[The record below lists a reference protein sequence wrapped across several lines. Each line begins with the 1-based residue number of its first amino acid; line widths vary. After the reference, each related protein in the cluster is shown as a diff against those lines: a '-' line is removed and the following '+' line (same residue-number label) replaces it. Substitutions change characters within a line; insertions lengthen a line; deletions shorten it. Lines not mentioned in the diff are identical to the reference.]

1 MDKKRFKL
9 GIIDEDESEV
19 EEFFRFFEEVFE
31 PIKIELVNDKQGI
44 IQHIIDKQVDA
55 VVIDYKLMEHGSSSL
70 TFNGNELLQ
79 DLNNRLY
86 NFPAF
91 IMTNY
96 PPDARNHRIDPFRIV
111 SKDFMQPDESKPE
124 YYKVGQELIKTI
136 KTLIKNYKD
145 DLAEKEKR
153 LLELI
158 NKRNRE
164 GKLSDFEEE
173 EMVELDTFLEKSIDM
188 RSRLPKKWKRP
199 EEASK
204 LDELIKDTQELIGE
218 LKRKKNE

>member
-1 MDKKRFKL
+1 MDKERFKL

-19 EEFFRFFEEVFE
+19 EEFFRFFGEVFE
-31 PIKIELVNDKQGI
+31 PIKIELVNDKQEI
-44 IQHIIDKQVDA
+44 IQTIIDEQVDA
-55 VVIDYKLMEHGSSSL
+55 VVIDYKLMEHGASL

-79 DLNNRLY
+79 ELKSRLY

-111 SKDFMQPDESKPE
+111 SKEFMEPDESKPK
-124 YYKVGQELIKTI
+124 YKEGQDLIKTI
-136 KTLIKNYKD
+136 KALIKNYKD
-145 DLAEKEKR
+145 DLADKEKR

-158 NKRNRE
+158 NKRKRE
-164 GKLSDFEEE
+164 GNLSDFEEE

-199 EEASK
+199 EEVSK
-204 LDELIKDTQELIGE
+204 LDELIRDTHELVVE
-218 LKRKKNE
+218 LKRKRND

>member
-1 MDKKRFKL
+1 MDKERFKL
-9 GIIDEDESEV
+9 GIIDEDKSEV

-31 PIKIELVNDKQGI
+31 PIEIELSNDKQEI
-44 IQHIIDKQVDA
+44 IQNIIDAQVDA
-55 VVIDYKLMEHGSSSL
+55 VVIDYKLMEHGGSSL

-79 DLNNRLY
+79 ELNNRLY

-96 PPDARNHRIDPFRIV
+96 PPDARNHRIDPFRII
-111 SKDFMQPDESKPE
+111 SKEFMQPDKNMHK
-124 YYKVGQELIKTI
+124 YKEGQELIKTI
-136 KTLIKNYKD
+136 KTMIKNYKD

-158 NKRNRE
+158 NKRKIE

-173 EMVELDTFLEKSIDM
+173 ETIELDTFLEKSIDM

-199 EEASK
+199 EEVSK
-204 LDELIKDTQELIGE
+204 LDELIKDTKELVDE

>member
-1 MDKKRFKL
+1 MGKERFKL

-19 EEFFRFFEEVFE
+19 EEFFRFFEEDFE
-31 PIKIELVNDKQGI
+31 PIKIELVNDKQDI
-44 IQHIIDKQVDA
+44 IRHIIDEQVDA
-55 VVIDYKLMEHGSSSL
+55 VVIDYKLMEHGGSPL

-79 DLNNRLY
+79 ELNDQLY

-111 SKDFMQPDESKPE
+111 SKEFMQPDKNKPN
-124 YYKVGQELIKTI
+124 YKEGRDLIATI

-145 DLAEKEKR
+145 DLTDNEER

-158 NKRNRE
+158 NKRKRE
-164 GKLSDFEEE
+164 GRLSDFEEE
-173 EMVELDTFLEKSIDM
+173 EMIELDTFLEKSINM

-199 EEASK
+199 EEISK
-204 LDELIKDTQELIGE
+204 LDELIKDTKELIDE
-218 LKRKKNE
+218 LKRKKDE

>member
-1 MDKKRFKL
+1 MDKERFKL

-31 PIKIELVNDKQGI
+31 PIEIELVNDKQEI
-44 IQHIIDKQVDA
+44 IQNIIDAQVDA
-55 VVIDYKLMEHGSSSL
+55 VVIDYKLMEHGGSSL

-79 DLNNRLY
+79 ELNNRLY

-96 PPDARNHRIDPFRIV
+96 PPDARNHRIDPFRII
-111 SKDFMQPDESKPE
+111 SKEFMQPDENDPK
-124 YYKVGQELIKTI
+124 YKEGQELIKTI
-136 KTLIKNYKD
+136 KALIQNYKD
-145 DLAEKEKR
+145 DLKEKEER
-153 LLELI
+153 LLDLI
-158 NKRNRE
+158 KKRKRE
-164 GKLSDFEEE
+164 GRLSDFEEE

-188 RSRLPKKWKRP
+188 RSRLPKKWKRLG
-199 EEASK
+199 EISK
-204 LDELIKDTQELIGE
+204 LDELIKDTQELVDE

>member
-1 MDKKRFKL
+1 MDKEKFKL

-19 EEFFRFFEEVFE
+19 KEFYRFFEEAFE
-31 PIKIELVNDKQGI
+31 PIKIELINDKQEI
-44 IQHIIDKQVDA
+44 IQNITNEQIDA
-55 VVIDYKLMEHGSSSL
+55 VVIDYKLMEHGASL

-79 DLNNRLY
+79 ELNDRLY

-111 SKDFMQPDESKPE
+111 SKEYMQPDENKPK
-124 YYKVGQELIKTI
+124 YKEGQELIKTI

-158 NKRNRE
+158 NKRKRE
-164 GKLSDFEEE
+164 GKLSDSEEE
-173 EMVELDTFLEKSIDM
+173 EMVELDTSLEKSINM
-188 RSRLPKKWKRP
+188 RGRLPKKWKGA
-199 EEASK
+199 EEISK
-204 LDELIKDTQELIGE
+204 LDELINDTQELIDE
-218 LKRKKNE
+218 LKRKKDE